1 MFSFLHRSKHIS
13 TSVHLCTI
21 THRRFSLCKMFHI
34 IKRGISTTASLSGK
48 KNFRKFLLYNKR
60 GTRIFKQQRAANPD
74 LYPDMPIDKRGVRDT
89 GVTIDGNFVEIAEK
103 IPELIVPNLEGCKF
117 KPYVSYKAPDVVQS
131 EFTSQD
137 LFNSVYAQKIIDDWK
152 SGKLNDDGS
161 PMEPSAEEMQSAE
174 EAWIKARKT
183 GSDIF

>member
-1 MFSFLHRSKHIS
+1 
-13 TSVHLCTI
+13 
-21 THRRFSLCKMFHI
+21 MFHI
-34 IKRGISTTASLSGK
+34 IRRSISTTASLGGK

-89 GVTIDGNFVEIAEK
+89 GVTVDGKFIEIPER
-103 IPELIVPNLEGCKF
+103 IPELIVPNLEGCKL

-137 LFNSVYAQKIIDDWK
+137 LFNAVYSQKIIDDWK
-152 SGKLNDDGS
+152 SGKLNEDGS
-161 PMEPSAEEMQSAE
+161 PAEPSAEEALTKE

-183 GSDIF
+183 GSDMF